1 MQFHHHGY
9 VSTDPRVLPASGV
22 GVDRPE
28 ELPDDIDVL
37 IVGSGPAGIAAHA
50 QLAMFPGVVTRI
62 IERRDGRLVLGQA
75 DGIQARSVE
84 TFQAF
89 GFAPQIIQEAY
100 QITETA
106 FWNPDPKNPSNII
119 RTGTTPD
126 DPQGISEF
134 PHLIVN
140 QARVID
146 YFADYA
152 RRAPARG
159 EVDYGWEFEGLEVTG
174 EGEYPVNVTLRRVS
188 GHSGAGINAD
198 ASGVTGGETRVV
210 RAKYV
215 IGADGAR
222 SAVRSAI
229 GGSLRGDQSFHAW
242 GVMDVLPVTDF
253 PDIRK
258 KCIIHS
264 EAGSILHIPREGNH
278 LCRIYVDLG
287 EVDKADGGRVRKT
300 PVEAVIERANAIV
313 HPYTLDVRN
322 VAWSSVYEV
331 AHRLTDR
338 FDDEATSPDGKAR
351 VFLMGDACHTHSAK
365 AGQGMNVSMQD
376 GWNLAW
382 KLGYVLTG
390 MASDELL
397 GTYSDERQL
406 TAQNLT
412 DFDLEWSTL
421 MAKKPEEFES
431 PDEVADFYVRTAE
444 FPAGFMTE
452 YEPSI
457 VTSSQVRQELA
468 TGFTLGKRF
477 KSVNTVRVA
486 DAVPVHI
493 GHHHR
498 ADGRFR
504 IYAFADTDRSALN
517 AWAEW
522 MLSDEASPIRQFTP
536 AGVDIDTV
544 FDVKAVYQQPHYD
557 VAIETVP
564 KVFLPASG
572 PYGLPDYEKI
582 YAAIEGD
589 DIFEQRGVSREGAI
603 VVVRPDHYVS
613 HILPLSAREELTEFF
628 GQFLLP
634 QD

>member
-9 VSTDPRVLPASGV
+9 VSTDPRVLPAAGV
-22 GVDRPE
+22 GLNRPDELPE
-28 ELPDDIDVL
+28 EIDVL

-50 QLAMFPGVVTRI
+50 QLAMFPEITTRI

-106 FWNPDPKNPSNII
+106 FWNPDPKQPSQIV
-119 RTGTTPD
+119 RTDTTPD

-146 YFADYA
+146 YFAEYA

-159 EVDYGWEFEGLEVTG
+159 EVDYGWEFVGLEVSG
-174 EGEYPVNVTLRRVS
+174 EGEYPVHVTLRQVS

-198 ASGVTGGETRVV
+198 AEGVSVGETRVV

-215 IGADGAR
+215 VGADGAR

-229 GGSLRGDQSFHAW
+229 GGSLRGNQSFHAW

-287 EVDKADGGRVRKT
+287 ETDEHGGHEIRKT
-300 PVEAVIERANAIV
+300 PVEEVIARANAIL

-338 FDDEATSPDGKAR
+338 FDDEATSPDGNAR
-351 VFLMGDACHTHSAK
+351 VFLLGDACHTHSAK

-382 KLGYVLTG
+382 KLGYVLSG
-390 MASDELL
+390 LADEALL
-397 GTYSDERQL
+397 GTYSDERQV
-406 TAQNLT
+406 TAQNLI

-421 MAKKPEEFES
+421 MAKKPEEFDS
-431 PDEVADFYVRTAE
+431 PSEVADFYVRTAE

-452 YEPSI
+452 YEPSQ
-457 VTSSQVRQELA
+457 VTSDQAVQELA
-468 TGFTLGKRF
+468 PGFPLGKRF

-486 DAVPVHI
+486 DAVQVHL

-504 IYAFADTDRSALN
+504 IYAFADAGREALQ

-522 MLSDEASPIRQFTP
+522 MLRDEASPIQRFTP
-536 AGVDIDTV
+536 AGADIDAV
-544 FDVKAVYQQPHYD
+544 FDVKAVYQQEHHD

-564 KVFLPASG
+564 RVFLPESG
-572 PYGLPDYEKI
+572 PFGLPDYEKI
-582 YAAIEGD
+582 YAAIADD
-589 DIFEQRGVSREGAI
+589 DIFTQREISREGAI
-603 VVVRPDHYVS
+603 VVVRPDHYVA
-613 HILPLSAREELTEFF
+613 HILPLSAREELSEYFA
-628 GQFLLP
+628 GFLKP
-634 QD
+634 RV

>member
-9 VSTDPRVLPASGV
+9 VSGDPRVLPAAGV
-22 GVDRPE
+22 GLNRPE
-28 ELPDDIDVL
+28 RLPDEVDVL

-62 IERRDGRLVLGQA
+62 VERRDGRLELGQA

-100 QITETA
+100 QITETV
-106 FWNPDPKNPSNII
+106 FWNPDPENPGSIVRASI
-119 RTGTTPD
+119 TPD
-126 DPQGISEF
+126 DETGISEF

-146 YFADYA
+146 YFAEYA
-152 RRAPARG
+152 RRGPARAD
-159 EVDYGWEFEGLEVTG
+159 VDYGWEFVGLEVTG
-174 EGEYPVNVTLRRVS
+174 EGDYPVKVTLREVS
-188 GHSGAGINAD
+188 GYSGAGINTVD
-198 ASGVTGGETRVV
+198 SGVRRGETRVV

-215 IGADGAR
+215 VGADGAR
-222 SAVRSAI
+222 SAVRAAI
-229 GGSLRGDQSFHAW
+229 GGSLQGNQSDHAW

-253 PDIRK
+253 PDYRK

-278 LCRIYVDLG
+278 LARIYVDLR
-287 EVDKADGGRVRKT
+287 EVPENDGGKVRQT
-300 PVEAVIERANAIV
+300 PLETVIDRANAIL
-313 HPYTLDVRN
+313 HPYALDVKS
-322 VAWSSVYEV
+322 VAWNSIYEV

-338 FDDEATSPDGKAR
+338 FDDEATSPDGRAR

-390 MASDELL
+390 MAGEELL
-397 GTYSDERQL
+397 GTYSDERQV
-406 TAQNLT
+406 TAKNLI

-421 MAKKPEEFES
+421 MAKKPEEFAE
-431 PDEVADFYVRTAE
+431 PGEIERFYLRTAE

-457 VTSSQVRQELA
+457 VTSGEAQQQLA
-468 TGFTLGKRF
+468 TGFPLGKRF
-477 KSVNTVRVA
+477 KSVRTVRVA
-486 DAVPVHI
+486 DAVTVHL

-504 IYAFADTDRSALN
+504 IYAFSDQDRSALD
-517 AWAEW
+517 AFAEW
-522 MLSDEASPIRQFTP
+522 LLEAPESPIKRFTP
-536 AGVDIDTV
+536 EGVDIDTV
-544 FDVKAVYQQPHYD
+544 FDVKVVYQQSHHE

-564 KVFLPASG
+564 SIFLPASG
-572 PYGLPDYEKI
+572 PLGLTDYEKI
-582 YAAIEGD
+582 YAAIADD
-589 DIFEQRGVSREGAI
+589 DIFEQRGISGDGAI

-613 HILPLSAREELTEFF
+613 HILPLTAREELTEYF
-628 GQFLLP
+628 GRFLAP
-634 QD
+634 QR